1 MDANGAI
8 STSEPNAQPGRVEIS
23 PEHFVPDH
31 VFVYI
36 TTGELHAHDGHK
48 SYTLQADEYCL
59 VRKNQLVR
67 YDKEKGK
74 PAFERI
80 TLCYEEAF
88 LKAFQEEHQIKI
100 SRLSSDDAFVTIP
113 KNKLIPDFIYSL
125 KPYCDEAG
133 RIKEAFAAV
142 KYEELLLIL
151 LQNQPELAGILFTY
165 GMPGKV
171 NLEEFMNR
179 NYIFNTSIQHFA
191 FLTGRSLSAFKRDFQ
206 KIFRNTPNRWL
217 VQKRLQ
223 EAYFLIEKKNKKPVD
238 IYLELGF
245 ENLSHFSFA
254 FKNLFGRTPTALAKG
269 VNGFS

>member
-1 MDANGAI
+1 MDANGEL
-8 STSEPNAQPGRVEIS
+8 STSGPNAQPGKVEIS

-36 TTGELHAHDGHK
+36 TAGELRAHDGHK
-48 SYTLQADEYCL
+48 SYTLQAGEYCL
-59 VRKNQLVR
+59 VRKNHLVR

-74 PAFERI
+74 PAFERQI
-80 TLCYEEAF
+80 LCYEESF
-88 LKAFQEEHQIKI
+88 LQAFQKKHQIKT
-100 SRLSSDDAFVTIP
+100 SQLSSGDAFVPIP
-113 KNKLIPDFIYSL
+113 KNKIIPDFIRSL
-125 KPYCDEAG
+125 KPYCDAAG
-133 RIKEAFAAV
+133 RINEAFAGV

-151 LQNQPELAGILFTY
+151 LQHQPELAGILFTY
-165 GMPGKV
+165 GMPGRV

-179 NYIFNTSIQHFA
+179 NYIFNTSIQNFA

-206 KIFRNTPNRWL
+206 KIFHSTPNRWL

-223 EAYFLIEKKNKKPVD
+223 EAYFLIEQKDRKPAD

-254 FKNLFGRTPTALAKG
+254 FRKLFGYTPTALAKG
-269 VNGFS
+269 

>member
-8 STSEPNAQPGRVEIS
+8 SNAGPNAQPAGVEIS
-23 PEHFVPDH
+23 PEHFIPDH

-36 TTGELHAHDGHK
+36 TTGELRAHDGHK
-48 SYTLQADEYCL
+48 SYILQAGEYCL

-67 YDKEKGK
+67 YEKEKGK
-74 PAFERI
+74 PEFERVI
-80 TLCYEEAF
+80 LCFEELF
-88 LKAFQEEHQIKI
+88 LKAFQEKHKINSGQI
-100 SRLSSDDAFVTIP
+100 SFADAFVAIP
-113 KNKLIPDFIYSL
+113 KNQLIPDFIHSL

-133 RIKEAFAAV
+133 RIDETFAAV

-151 LQNQPELAGILFTY
+151 LQHQPELASLLFTY

-171 NLEEFMNR
+171 DLEEFMNR
-179 NYIFNTSIQHFA
+179 NYIFNTSIQNFA

-206 KIFRNTPNRWL
+206 KIFHSTPNRWL

-223 EAYFLIEKKNKKPVD
+223 EAYFLIERKNRKPVD

-245 ENLSHFSFA
+245 EDLSHFSFA
-254 FKNLFGRTPTALAKG
+254 FRKLFGCTPTALAKG
-269 VNGFS
+269 

>member
-8 STSEPNAQPGRVEIS
+8 NNAGPSAPPGRVEIS
-23 PEHFVPDH
+23 PEHFIPDH

-36 TTGELHAHDGHK
+36 TTGELRAHDGHE
-48 SYTLQADEYCL
+48 SYVLQAGEYCL

-67 YDKEKGK
+67 YEQEKGK
-74 PAFERI
+74 PDFGRI
-80 TLCYEEAF
+80 ILCFEEAF
-88 LKAFQEEHQIKI
+88 LKAFQEKHKI
-100 SRLSSDDAFVTIP
+100 SSSQISFADAFVAVS
-113 KNKLIPDFIYSL
+113 KNQLIPDFIYSL

-133 RIKEAFAAV
+133 RINEAFSGV

-151 LQNQPELAGILFTY
+151 LQNQPELAGIFFTY
-165 GMPGKV
+165 GMPGRV

-179 NYIFNTSIQHFA
+179 NYIFNTSIQNFA

-223 EAYFLIEKKNKKPVD
+223 EAYFLIEKKDRKPAD

-254 FKNLFGRTPTALAKG
+254 FRKLFGHTPTALAKG
-269 VNGFS
+269 